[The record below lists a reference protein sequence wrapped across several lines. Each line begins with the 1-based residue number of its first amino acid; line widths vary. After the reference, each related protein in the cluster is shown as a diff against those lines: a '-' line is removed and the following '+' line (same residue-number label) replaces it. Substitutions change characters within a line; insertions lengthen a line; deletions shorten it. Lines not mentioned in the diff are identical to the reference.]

1 MCIRDSSIPLIASS
15 IMSKKLASGADK
27 IVLDIKVGSGALL
40 KTQEEAEDLAEIMI
54 QIGERNGR
62 ETVALLT
69 DMDTPLGY
77 GIGNLIEVQ
86 EAYRTI
92 KGQGPADLTEI
103 CLVLSAEMLKL
114 CLLYT
119 SRCV

>member
-1 MCIRDSSIPLIASS
+1 M
-15 IMSKKLASGADK
+15 
-27 IVLDIKVGSGALL
+27 ALL

-86 EAYRTI
+86 EAYRTM
-92 KGQGPADLTEI
+92 GQGPADLTEI

-114 CLLYT
+114 AGHGSYEVCYKAAQSAIPPVQPRKIHRTGSKPGWRHLG
-119 SRCV
+119 VK